1 MMLNNKTK
9 SLMLGK
15 GRYSNRLWF
24 RATLGGLVCALWI
37 APAWAVTA
45 ALPAGQIDK
54 FALTAY
60 CAEAQEE
67 QQPLQD
73 GQVSY
78 KSVADLASQRALTEH
93 PDVYKDP
100 NAWKA
105 KIVALLDQYGDE
117 PTSQLCQ
124 ENPGPHS

>member
-1 MMLNNKTK
+1 MVNDETNGSALRKQSFSRGLGLPTLLG
-9 SLMLGK
+9 SLIC
-15 GRYSNRLWF
+15 
-24 RATLGGLVCALWI
+24 TLWI
-37 APAWAVTA
+37 APAWAVTGG
-45 ALPAGQIDK
+45 LPAGQIDK

-60 CAEAQEE
+60 CAEAHEE

-78 KSVADLASQRALTEH
+78 KSVADMASQRAESEH

-124 ENPGPHS
+124 ENPVPHS

>member
-1 MMLNNKTK
+1 MR
-9 SLMLGK
+9 LMDRAGV
-15 GRYSNRLWF
+15 GRNCR
-24 RATLGGLVCALWI
+24 
-37 APAWAVTA
+37 
-45 ALPAGQIDK
+45 LPAGQIDK

-67 QQPLQD
+67 QQPLQN

-78 KSVADLASQRALTEH
+78 KSIADLASKRALTEH
-93 PDVYKDP
+93 PDVYQDP

-117 PTSQLCQ
+117 PTNQLCQ

>member
-1 MMLNNKTK
+1 MVNNETNALALSKRHLTR
-9 SLMLGK
+9 G
-15 GRYSNRLWF
+15 LWF
-24 RATLGGLVCALWI
+24 PALLGSLICALRI
-37 APAWAVTA
+37 VPAWTVTA
-45 ALPAGQIDK
+45 GMKSGQIDK

-60 CAEAQEE
+60 CAEAHEE

-78 KSVADLASQRALTEH
+78 KSVADLASKRAETEH

-124 ENPGPHS
+124 ENPVPHS